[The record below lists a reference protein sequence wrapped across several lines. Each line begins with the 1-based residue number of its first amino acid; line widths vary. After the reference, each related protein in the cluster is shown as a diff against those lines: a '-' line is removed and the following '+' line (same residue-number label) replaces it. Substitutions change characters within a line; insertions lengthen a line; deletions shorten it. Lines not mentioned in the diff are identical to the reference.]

1 LAVALKTRKVNK
13 LLFHKYFME
22 RDLEVLD
29 YLVRNMEEAANRL
42 EKTVN
47 DHKIEESNKIKKT
60 ILELNGKINEE
71 IK

>member
-1 LAVALKTRKVNK
+1 
-13 LLFHKYFME
+13 ME